1 MNRDDI
7 IRMAREVG
15 LEYRQNLDEIY
26 SSFCDGVYMGDL
38 ERFATL
44 VAEAEREA
52 CADICDQYSEI
63 REINTAMG
71 VAALNCADLIRARGD
86 A

>member
-1 MNRDDI
+1 MNRDEI
-7 IRMAREVG
+7 IRMAKEAG
-15 LEYRQNLDEIY
+15 WQNTAILQADLRA
-26 SSFCDGVYMGDL
+26 L
-38 ERFATL
+38 ERFAAL

-52 CADICDQYSEI
+52 CADICDQYSDI

-71 VAALNCADLIRARGD
+71 VAAANCADLIRARGD

>member
-1 MNRDDI
+1 MNRNEI
-7 IRMAREVG
+7 IRMAKEAG
-15 LEYRQNLDEIY
+15 WQNTAILQADLRA
-26 SSFCDGVYMGDL
+26 L
-38 ERFATL
+38 ERFAAL

-52 CADICDQYSEI
+52 CADICDQYSDI

-71 VAALNCADLIRARGD
+71 VAAANCADLIRARGD